1 MKLDIGDLSSMKKL
15 ILLISA
21 TTALVLVA
29 VGTSHATSMT
39 LGIGPDS
46 GCVAEC
52 LNTQWSI
59 SFSDEN
65 VVDSASYNL
74 HLTLTADWPD
84 ADDFFI
90 DEDGVFDPTVVT
102 AVEFGLPG
110 RVEKAYLTSSPTAN
124 WSNELGPLGGQGCG
138 DHNGNFTCSQTED
151 SAEIV
156 MGESMS
162 WEWDIFVDNVSDIF
176 DPETLEDFHIG
187 AKLEREGEVSTL
199 AFNGNGNGNKVHD
212 TGWLLSVSPVSP
224 IPEPSAGLLYFVGI
238 LVAGRRLGRRH

>member
-1 MKLDIGDLSSMKKL
+1 MKKL
-15 ILLISA
+15 IFLISA
-21 TTALVLVA
+21 TTALLLVA

-65 VVDSASYNL
+65 VVESASYNL
-74 HLTLTADWPD
+74 HMTLTADWPD

-110 RVEKAYLTSSPTAN
+110 RVQEANLTSPTASSPDEG

-138 DHNGNFTCSQTED
+138 DHNGNFTCSEGI
-151 SAEIV
+151 AEIV
-156 MGESMS
+156 MGESMT
-162 WEWDIFVDNVSDIF
+162 WEWDILVNNVSEIF

-224 IPEPSAGLLYFVGI
+224 IPEPSSGLLYFVGI
-238 LVAGRRLGRRH
+238 LVASRRLGRRH